1 MSGPKHST
9 VELNRER
16 QFEIAQRQKEEAER
30 RERER
35 RERIEIE
42 RMHHL
47 NTKKQQLRQRIDK
60 IESNLNFYQGE
71 RHFKNPF
78 ERDFNLLRESIRL
91 ANAVAQLPDLS
102 EIEHML
108 NTAIGMALA
117 ARRLEEGQ
125 NTLVVERERFDMQL
139 TSIAEEAIALELG
152 SRLHLLRATVADLAL
167 LNPVDE
173 FSLQQTETQLSQC
186 CNLFNVL
193 RSELSERRLNLEA
206 RNQLRQ
212 QIDAFKNTVTSDDCA
227 IHPEALE
234 HFNEGERA
242 IESKLS
248 NYAPDIRELASG
260 FSRITSEYEQA
271 LRDRRL
277 AFAQQEEIV
286 KTICEAM
293 DEMSKVYQVRFLQEA
308 NPVSDMR
315 VETNEGYDITVPF
328 SSNGRFIV
336 TDHYHENGSQL
347 YDIKCKELHQQLRA
361 ALAERGVIVGSSP
374 DDTDH
379 DAVELPRSTTK
390 MRTSL
395 KQGG

>member
-242 IESKLS
+242 IESKLG